1 MQSQVSAP
9 AHPPLMP
16 ARERAVDRAAE
27 RAHDLT
33 RELGRELRLARTA
46 RGLAQAAVAGR
57 LHVSGAQLSRVER
70 GLVPGVSVG
79 LLVRAFAL
87 VGCELVVR
95 PYPTGSPL
103 RDAAHLRLLARLQ
116 AACSPEVRWRREVPL
131 PIRGDLRAW
140 DAVLR
145 LPGGRV
151 GVEAETR
158 PRDLQELL
166 RRARLKQ
173 RDGRLERLLLL
184 LADTRANRALV
195 GGAGDTLGSDF
206 PVEGR
211 VALRALAEGRL
222 PAGDAIVLL

>member
-1 MQSQVSAP
+1 MGC
-9 AHPPLMP
+9 
-16 ARERAVDRAAE
+16 RAA
-27 RAHDLT
+27 
-33 RELGRELRLARTA
+33 
-46 RGLAQAAVAGR
+46 AA
-57 LHVSGAQLSRVER
+57 
-70 GLVPGVSVG
+70 
-79 LLVRAFAL
+79 
-87 VGCELVVR
+87 
-95 PYPTGSPL
+95 
-103 RDAAHLRLLARLQ
+103 
-116 AACSPEVRWRREVPL
+116 
-131 PIRGDLRAW
+131 
-140 DAVLR
+140 
-145 LPGGRV
+145 GGRV